1 MTDFWDLRVLCKFP
15 GIKKGVREKEKT
27 EDESREQKI
36 KACGP
41 ERVGGKK
48 KKML

>member
-1 MTDFWDLRVLCKFP
+1 MFP
-15 GIKKGVREKEKT
+15 GIKKGVREKGKT

-41 ERVGGKK
+41 ERVGKK
-48 KKML
+48 KKCWKSG